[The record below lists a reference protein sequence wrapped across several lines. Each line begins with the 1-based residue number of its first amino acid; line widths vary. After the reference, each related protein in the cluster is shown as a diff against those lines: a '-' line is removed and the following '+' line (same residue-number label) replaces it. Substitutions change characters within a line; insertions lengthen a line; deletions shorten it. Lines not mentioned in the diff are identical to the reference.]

1 MTITGK
7 IQQIQQ
13 MKSIDV
19 AAVTAGVAVW
29 QEWVPIAVGIF
40 TVLWLGMQM
49 IINFPKM
56 CAVIKSL
63 INYFKGKE

>member
-1 MTITGK
+1 MTLTERV
-7 IQQIQQ
+7 QSVQQ

-19 AAVTAGVAVW
+19 VAVASGVAVW
-29 QEWVPIAVGIF
+29 QEWVPVAVGIF

-63 INYFKGKE
+63 INYFKGE